1 MQNFKLPESFQSWD
15 TELSGSTT
23 AVFAGKFPFVL
34 TRRSAIHVD
43 LIAELTDNL
52 MHAKEFAASREAL
65 AQMHMQKFHDAELK
79 YYDVMCWQK
88 ENELVPTATPK
99 KFGCFDDP
107 DGYNGF
113 IPSEHFLTTVWMEWM
128 QERRV
133 AKLDRLVNGAEG
145 EV

>member
-15 TELSGSTT
+15 KEVLALLPLFIRES
-23 AVFAGKFPFVL
+23 FPFVL

-43 LIAELTDNL
+43 VIAELTDNL
-52 MHAKEFAASREAL
+52 MHAKGCAASREAL
-65 AQMHMQKFHDAELK
+65 AQMHMKKFHDADLK
-79 YYDVMCWQK
+79 YYHIMCWQK

-107 DGYNGF
+107 DGCNGL